1 MARNSNIKGIT
12 IEIEGKSTGLDK
24 VLKTVTD
31 NAVNTSNEL
40 KNVDKALKFNPSNVT
55 LVAQKQKLL
64 SDQVQNT
71 SEKLNTLK
79 DAQAEVNKQFEN
91 GDIAEE
97 QYRGFQREVIETES
111 QLKTY
116 QQQIERLGKE
126 QESLATNTKRLETFF
141 EATGSTVDDF
151 SDILGVRLTNAIK
164 DGKASS
170 SDLETAINKIARSSL
185 GAETDVGKL
194 KTALDRV
201 DDNGNIDD
209 VTRDIQELANASDDT
224 APKLD
229 KLTNIMKSDLMMQ
242 AADKLGEVSDKIF
255 DVGQEAIEA
264 AANVKAI
271 DAQFEQVFG
280 ELEGYAEDVV
290 NQLGEDFGILPSRL
304 RAPLASVTSM
314 FKGLGYDTETAINM
328 ASEAMTIA
336 SDSAAF
342 YDKSLEDANG
352 SLNSFLKGSYEGGEA
367 IGLFATETQMAAF
380 AIKNNLIE
388 ATEEQQK
395 FAEKSAMTVEKN
407 QKSYSG
413 AVSKYGESSLQAREA
428 QMKLNEAL
436 EAQENGPDLTSKW
449 SKLTEAQKQSIRL
462 NYASEMQKQSG
473 AFGQAAREADGY
485 ENVMGNLNAVQEEF
499 MAAIGDEALT
509 MFIDLVQ
516 SLIPVIQSA
525 VQWFKELDPTLKQLL
540 TIIVAVTGGVGLL
553 LPIVIAIKA
562 AMLAFGA
569 TLLPIVGVIAAIIA
583 AISAVIF
590 AFTNWGTITD
600 WLAAK
605 WQSLKDFGAGIWE
618 SIKTIVLGALE
629 SVTGGFNSAW
639 TTVQTVW
646 SNIGNFIST
655 TMDTAKTAI
664 GNAIETIKGFLNFQW
679 KWPKLPMPHFSVSG
693 SMNPLKWIDE
703 GVPKIGVEWYAKG
716 GILTKPT
723 VFGMNGSNLMAG
735 GEAGREAVL
744 PLNASTLGGI
754 GAGIAETLNFSQMIY
769 LLSAI
774 LELLESIDSKEFST
788 YLNSQKVSEE
798 LYQPMDAQG
807 KWRGQVKSRQEGSW
821 A

>member
-31 NAVNTSNEL
+31 NAVRISTEL
-40 KNVDKALKFNPSNVT
+40 KEVDKALKFNPSNVT

-64 SDQVQNT
+64 GEQVENT
-71 SEKLNTLK
+71 AEKLKILE
-79 DAQAEVNKQFEN
+79 DSQADVNEQFEK
-91 GDIAEE
+91 GDVAEA
-97 QYRGFQREVIETES
+97 QYRGFQRELIETES
-111 QLKTY
+111 QLKSY
-116 QQQIERLGKE
+116 GNQVNKLGE
-126 QESLATNTKRLETFF
+126 DQESLATNTKRLETYF
-141 EATGSTVDDF
+141 EATGSTIDDF

-164 DGKASS
+164 DGKANSYE
-170 SDLETAINKIARSSL
+170 LETAINKIARASL
-185 GAETDVGKL
+185 GADTDVGKL

-209 VTRDIQELANASDDT
+209 VTRDIQELADASDDT

-229 KLTNIMKSDLMMQ
+229 KLTNIMKSELMMQ
-242 AADKLGEVSDKIF
+242 AADKLGEVSEKIF

-264 AANVKAI
+264 AANVQAI
-271 DAQFEQVFG
+271 DAQFQQVFG

-352 SLNSFLKGSYEGGEA
+352 SLNSFLKGNYEGGEA
-367 IGLFATETQMAAF
+367 IGLFATESQMAAF

-388 ATEEQQK
+388 ASEEQVA
-395 FAEKSAMTVEKN
+395 FAEKSALAVEKS
-407 QKSYSG
+407 QKAYSD
-413 AVSKYGESSLQAREA
+413 AVTKYGESSLQAREA
-428 QMKLNEAL
+428 QMKLNDAL
-436 EAQENGPDLTSKW
+436 DDQASGPDLTSKW

-462 NYASEMQKQSG
+462 NYATEMQKQSG
-473 AFGQAAREADGY
+473 AMGQAAREADGY
-485 ENVMGNLNAVQEEF
+485 ENVMGNLNAVQDEF

-562 AMLAFGA
+562 AMIAFGT

-600 WLAAK
+600 WLGAK

-618 SIKTIVLGALE
+618 SIKTTVLGAVS

-723 VFGMNGSNLMAG
+723 IFGMNGSNLMAG

-754 GAGIAETLNFSQMIY
+754 GAGIAEMLNFSQMIY

-774 LELLESIDSKEFST
+774 LELLESIDSKDFST

-807 KWRGQVKSRQEGSW
+807 RWIGQVKSRQEGSW